1 MKKLLGAAAVAALS
15 AAAMPQIAQ
24 AQILA
29 QPGETM
35 GVALGAPL
43 PEGVFFVDLESYGKR
58 DGQNNR
64 LGVNIP
70 IVVWSTPF
78 SFYDTRLEVL
88 YAAPFTHIDGQGA
101 GAVNRTDIYSQGLL
115 FLMAHSFGN
124 GFSAGILAGPRSP
137 DNFTQ
142 NGRGVLGDFRLSTSY
157 VNNGLKAVLSFHYQ
171 GNFGGSKGVNA
182 AMGYQ
187 GFRDN
192 IFVDYTL
199 TKTIGKVEFGV
210 VGTAYTDIGG
220 PSLPAI
226 PGGVIA
232 GTPARGGGVAVGG
245 LIGYDFGKVTAQAM
259 VTREVYVRNG
269 GYGLGLGLG
278 GNNRDY
284 ETRGWLRLIIPLY
297 VAPAAP
303 APVVARY

>member
-1 MKKLLGAAAVAALS
+1 MKTRLLAGFATACLATSCVAGA
-15 AAAMPQIAQ
+15 AQ

-35 GVALGAPL
+35 GVALGSPL
-43 PEGVFFVDLESYGKR
+43 PEGIFFVDLESYGKR

-70 IVVWSTPF
+70 IVAWSTPF
-78 SFYDTRLEVL
+78 SFYDTRLEIL

-101 GAVNRTDIYSQGLL
+101 GAVNRVDAYSQGLL
-115 FLMAHSFGN
+115 FILAHDFGH
-124 GFSAGILAGPRSP
+124 GIGGSIIAGPRTP

-142 NGRGVLGDFRLSTSY
+142 NGRGVLGDFRAAINY
-157 VNNGLKAVLSFHYQ
+157 VGPLGGLTKVKAAATFHYQ
-171 GNFGGSKGVNA
+171 GNFGGSNGFNGVF
-182 AMGYQ
+182 GYQ

-199 TKTIGKVEFGV
+199 TNTFGKLEFGL

-220 PSLPAI
+220 PNYTS
-226 PGGVIA
+226 
-232 GTPARGGGVAVGG
+232 TPARGSGVAVGG

-269 GYGLGLGLG
+269 GYGLGLGLA

-284 ETRGWLRLIIPLY
+284 ETRGWLRLIVPLY
-297 VAPAAP
+297 VAPVAP
-303 APVVARY
+303 VPVVAKY